1 MIALGACNAFVVDT
15 IAFSAGTKTWV
26 SISFTLWKCLLY
38 SFYNYLSFVFCLNE
52 ITRAFQGFWFSFS
65 WLCSMSLLCYFS
77 LEDENPNLRLPLQ
90 GIYVI
95 FAILKRINY
104 WYDLFPWLVKW
115 EQIWGPIS
123 KMLFVKSSQW
133 GWGLLGL
140 PNSIIKV
147 DSWSNV
153 IWQIKLKQIM
163 WTNNWTNIYWW
174 PCGVGPLETQLTAIQ
189 RVPETLLASWIF
201 PSEIF
206 LSS

>member
-1 MIALGACNAFVVDT
+1 MITLGACNAFVVDT

-52 ITRAFQGFWFSFS
+52 ITRAFQGFWFPFS
-65 WLCSMSLLCYFS
+65 WLCSVSLLCYFS
-77 LEDENPNLRLPLQ
+77 LEDDNPNLRLPLQ

-153 IWQIKLKQIM
+153 IWQIKLKSNVLDSAAVPIF
-163 WTNNWTNIYWW
+163 I
-174 PCGVGPLETQLTAIQ
+174 VILVELTIQ
-189 RVPETLLASWIF
+189 SI
-201 PSEIF
+201 
-206 LSS
+206 